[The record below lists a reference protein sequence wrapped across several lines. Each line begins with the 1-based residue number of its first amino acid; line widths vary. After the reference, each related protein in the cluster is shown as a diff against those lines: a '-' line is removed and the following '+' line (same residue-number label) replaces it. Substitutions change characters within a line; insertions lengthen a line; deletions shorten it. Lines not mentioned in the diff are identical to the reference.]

1 MLEIEVCCEWCLNEF
16 IVETH
21 LPSVSQTVCPYCKK
35 YTRTDVNDEETIEH
49 NEL

>member
-21 LPSVSQTVCPYCKK
+21 LPSVSQTVCPFCKQ
-35 YTRTDVNDEETIEH
+35 YTRVNFDDEETIEH
-49 NEL
+49 TEV